1 MLAFFRASPRENP
14 VSRRNLTVMLVCS
27 SLILTLALGIRHSFG
42 LFLQPMSMEHGWG
55 REVFGL
61 AIAIQNLLWGLSQPF
76 TGMLADR
83 YGAGRVLLVGG
94 VLYAAGLVS
103 MAFASTPLVFTVAA
117 GLLIGFGMSST
128 TFNIVFGALGRAF
141 PAEQR
146 SRILGI
152 GSAAGSLG
160 QFLLLPFA
168 LFLISGLGW
177 HFAMIALALTAATM
191 IPAAFGV
198 ADKGYGSASSAAG
211 LPLKAA
217 LAEAF
222 RHRGFWLLGVGYFTC
237 GFQIVFIGTHFPA
250 FLLDQGL
257 SAREGTV
264 ALALVGL
271 FNIFGSYLAGHL
283 GGRFSKTYLLSG
295 LYAVRGVAIA
305 LLLAFPITPLSVYLF
320 AAAFGFTW
328 LGTVPLT
335 NGVVAGIFGVRH
347 LAMLS
352 GFVFM
357 FHQVG
362 SFFGSWL
369 GGWVYDRTGSYN
381 IVWMIAI
388 GLSVVSMLVN
398 LPIDERPVGRDASPA
413 PAAA

>member
-1 MLAFFRASPRENP
+1 LIRPNR
-14 VSRRNLTVMLVCS
+14 LTTMLVCS

-55 REVFGL
+55 REVFSL

-83 YGAGRVLLVGG
+83 YGAGRVLLAGG
-94 VLYAAGLVS
+94 VMYAAGLVA

-117 GLLIGFGMSST
+117 GVLIGFGMSST

-141 PAEQR
+141 PAGQR
-146 SRILGI
+146 SKILGI
-152 GSAAGSLG
+152 GSAAGSFG
-160 QFLLLPFA
+160 QFAMLPLA
-168 LFLISGLGW
+168 LVLISGLGW
-177 HFAMIALALTAATM
+177 HWAMLGLALTAATM

-198 ADKGYGSASSAAG
+198 ADKGYHGADKEHGGSAGNGGSAAG
-211 LPLKAA
+211 LSMKDA

-222 RHRGFWLLGVGYFTC
+222 RHRGFWLLGIGYFTC

-250 FLLDQGL
+250 FLIDQGL
-257 SAREGTV
+257 SARDGTV

-283 GGRFSKTYLLSG
+283 GGRFPKTYLLSG

-305 LLLAFPITPLSVYLF
+305 LLLAFPLTPLSVYVF

-369 GGWVYDRTGSYN
+369 GGWIYDHTGSYN
-381 IVWMIAI
+381 VVWIIAI
-388 GLSVVSMLVN
+388 GLSVVSTLVN
-398 LPIDERPVGRDASPA
+398 LPIDERPTARE
-413 PAAA
+413 AAAA

>member
-1 MLAFFRASPRENP
+1 MIRPNRLI
-14 VSRRNLTVMLVCS
+14 TMLVCS

-55 REVFGL
+55 REVFSL
-61 AIAIQNLLWGLSQPF
+61 AIAIQNLLWGVSQPF

-94 VLYAAGLVS
+94 VLYVGGLVS

-117 GLLIGFGMSST
+117 GVLIGFGMSST

-141 PAEQR
+141 PAGQR
-146 SRILGI
+146 SKILGI
-152 GSAAGSLG
+152 GSAAGSFG
-160 QFLLLPFA
+160 QFALLPLA

-177 HFAMIALALTAATM
+177 HWAMLALALTAATM
-191 IPAAFGV
+191 IPAALGV
-198 ADKGYGSASSAAG
+198 ADKGYHGSAAGHGSSAAG
-211 LPLKAA
+211 LPVKDA

-222 RHRGFWLLGVGYFTC
+222 RHRGFWLLGIGYFTC

-250 FLLDQGL
+250 FLVDQGL
-257 SAREGTV
+257 TARDGTV

-305 LLLAFPITPLSVYLF
+305 LLLAFPLTPLSVYLV

-369 GGWVYDRTGSYN
+369 GGWIYDHTGSYN
-381 IVWMIAI
+381 VVWIIAI
-388 GLSVVSMLVN
+388 GLSVVSTLVN
-398 LPIDERPVGRDASPA
+398 LPIDERPTARE
-413 PAAA
+413 AAAA